1 MTKLQ
6 ELLDARWPLSDKLNE
21 SDNLDYKMQRSAFS
35 SGYNAAIQAGENP
48 VNEYENTFF
57 FSISNNAD
65 EKGEVPAD
73 LKLEGDGERLMSG
86 LAQKM
91 ILHPEIEDFF
101 DLTLALYDK
110 LISDTKNSTNRKS

>member
-1 MTKLQ
+1 MSKLQ
-6 ELLDARWPLSDKLNE
+6 ELLDSRYPIGNPVDRREYAKQMLYRQLVTE
-21 SDNLDYKMQRSAFS
+21 
-35 SGYNAAIQAGENP
+35 GYNAAIQAGENP

-110 LISDTKNSTNRKS
+110 LISDAKN